1 VQPTRAFALGAA
13 TAFALAVPAIAGYD
27 RFTDPPV
34 VQLDLDERD
43 IVAETHLYCMA
54 LAVYFEGGST
64 GESERGQRH
73 IARVVHERAKANKK
87 KWGGSDICDV
97 VFYKRKVTCQFSFAC
112 LPLARRTPRPG
123 AAWQYSMQIARDEL
137 EGRSALKESSI
148 RYYMNAALTPD
159 RNACRF
165 RKEFVRVVEAG
176 RHEFFRE
183 PTPQELA
190 ALSKTKWAE
199 CERYAAALE
208 KAKRKAALK
217 AKKAKKSKVAAQ
229 SKSKK
234 GKKKVTLAKR

>member
-1 VQPTRAFALGAA
+1 MPTPR
-13 TAFALAVPAIAGYD
+13 ALALSAAIALAVSVPAIAGYD
-27 RFTDPPV
+27 RFSNPPV
-34 VQLDLDERD
+34 APLDLQDRD
-43 IVAETHLYCMA
+43 LIAETHLYCMA

-73 IARVVHERAKANKK
+73 IARVIHERAKANKK

-97 VFYKRKVTCQFSFAC
+97 VFYKRKHTCQFSFAC
-112 LPLARRTPRPG
+112 LPIARRTPRPG
-123 AAWQYSMQIARDEL
+123 AAWDYSVTIARDEL
-137 EGRSALKESSI
+137 EGRSELKESSI

-190 ALSKTKWAE
+190 VLSKAKWTE
-199 CERYAAALE
+199 CTRYAAALQS
-208 KAKRKAALK
+208 AKKKAALK
-217 AKKAKKSKVAAQ
+217 SKAKKKKLAVLAKNKKAKKKV
-229 SKSKK
+229 K
-234 GKKKVTLAKR
+234 LARR